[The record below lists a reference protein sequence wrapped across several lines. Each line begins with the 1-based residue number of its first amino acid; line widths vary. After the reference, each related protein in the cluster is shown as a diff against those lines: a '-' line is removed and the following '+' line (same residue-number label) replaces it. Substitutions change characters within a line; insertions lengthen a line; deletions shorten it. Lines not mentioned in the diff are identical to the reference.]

1 MLILYLTTV
10 RKSPFHA
17 IIENIKARGYEME
30 DKYSNKIKARN
41 DITVFGEK
49 EFAFT
54 FKQITPIIFTYV
66 IVGIGFGIMAYDA
79 GLSLVW
85 TTLSSIF
92 VYSGASQIALVAL
105 LKAGTPLWT
114 LAIMG
119 LALSGRFAFYGVSL
133 IDRYKKAGKAYPFL
147 IFGLTDE
154 AYSLMISLEYPDDIN
169 ENAVN
174 ILVTVFLHIFW
185 TLGSVVGYLF
195 GKSIGVKFQ
204 GIDFMLTA
212 FFLTVVISKWKDGD
226 RYPVLVG
233 IISSLACLFIFG
245 AKDFIIPA
253 IVITTIL
260 IILEKV
266 IRGGKHEQ

>member
-1 MLILYLTTV
+1 MGN
-10 RKSPFHA
+10 KNS
-17 IIENIKARGYEME
+17 
-30 DKYSNKIKARN
+30 DKIKVRN
-41 DITVFGEK
+41 DIIVFGEK

-54 FKQITPIIFTYV
+54 FKHITPIIFTYV

-79 GLSLVW
+79 GLGLLW

-114 LAIMG
+114 LFIMG
-119 LALSGRFAFYGVSL
+119 IALSGRFAFYGVSL
-133 IDRYKKAGKAYPFL
+133 IDRYKKAGKAYPLL

-154 AYSLMISLEYPDDIN
+154 AYSLMVSLEYPEDIN

-174 ILVTVFLHIFW
+174 ILVTVLLHFFW
-185 TLGSVVGYLF
+185 TLGSVIGYLF
-195 GKSIGVKFQ
+195 GKSIGIKFE

-212 FFLTVVISKWKDGD
+212 FFLTVVISKWKEGD
-226 RYPVLVG
+226 KYPVIVG
-233 IISSLACLFIFG
+233 LLSSLACLFIFG

-253 IVITTIL
+253 IIITTLL
-260 IILEKV
+260 IVLEKF
-266 IRGGKHEQ
+266 IKGGKDE